1 MSFQIE
7 GFQSAV
13 DTRTGARLTI
23 RSTPEIEYR
32 NAFLIHSGIRLP
44 ITLVIKRKVPT
55 EGISKLNPSVMISAG
70 NLNLFFR
77 KAEMTNIEQ
86 NTKLVE
92 LAIRMIAFVNEHY
105 PQSTS
110 PYLWSDYQDF
120 ISGRQALIGTFLYT
134 MPSDEQ
140 LLSISINPDFPLT

>member
-13 DTRTGARLTI
+13 DARTGARLTI
-23 RSTPEIEYR
+23 RSRPEIEYR
-32 NAFLIHSGIRLP
+32 DALLIHSEMRLP
-44 ITLVIKRKVPT
+44 ITLVIRRKVST

-77 KAEMTNIEQ
+77 QAVMTDIEQ

-92 LAIRMIAFVNEHY
+92 LAIRMIAFVNKHY

-120 ISGRQALIGTFLYT
+120 ISGRKALIGTFLYT
-134 MPSDEQ
+134 MPSDQQ
-140 LLSISINPDFPLT
+140 LLSMSINPDAPLA